1 MHATATLVLRRADAV
16 RGDDSRAARG
26 KSREARMSVINT
38 PRHDGAHQCAV
49 NRAAQNQQVDS
60 TGLFS
65 EAQPQA
71 AAPAQ
76 DLVTVMKLHVRE
88 RPDQV
93 AVRFLADGEMD
104 AHELTYS
111 ELDARARRLAAR
123 LRKHGAQN
131 DRVLL
136 MLPSG
141 LDYVTSFFACQ
152 YAGMIAVP
160 AYPPQALQSGHIERL
175 RRIAADCMARIAVVE
190 HASCGVSGGPECE
203 LELNGAT
210 LLSPNEASGDEHF
223 CIERA
228 EPGAIAFLQ
237 YTSGSTSSPKGVI
250 VSHAN
255 VCVNV
260 NAMARGM
267 GCRHGDRMFSWLP
280 LYHDMGL
287 IGSVLMPV
295 LCGFPVSLISPLHFL
310 ERPARWLAG
319 IARERA
325 SVTGGPDFAYR
336 LCTDRVRDAQLAG
349 LDLSSLRVAFC
360 GSEPIRQTTLDGF
373 AERFS
378 VHGLDPRAMYACY
391 GLAEATLFLTGV
403 EVGSGSPETRFS
415 ASALAQAVPV
425 ARPVAAGDG
434 GGDGGGVGARRLH
447 GEPSDASDATDG
459 GDDKAVVG
467 CGVTAFG
474 HELAIVDP
482 QTGKRLPDG
491 YVGEVWC
498 TGPSITHGYWHNP
511 QATAEVFL
519 DDAPG
524 FPGRWLRTG
533 DLGFVH
539 RGQFFFCG
547 RRKDMIVLRGE
558 NVYPQDLE
566 TVLAERVEWLRRG
579 RVTAFPVQT
588 ADGAE
593 AIGVAA
599 EVPRGRARQAAPE
612 TIFNAIATA
621 LGDAFQ
627 YEAALILLL
636 EPGNLPRT
644 SSGKLQ
650 RSACVAAWQSG
661 ALAPF
666 AVRDARSELP
676 RASANGAN
684 MPEAGSTTL
693 TPTEQTIAQ
702 IWSEVLD
709 VPTPDAMDDF
719 FALGGRSLLAAKVAS
734 RLRAQLG
741 RDVPVGL
748 LFSHPKLADLAVAL
762 QARWATPTQAGAS
775 VVLLTRRAA
784 SERGSAPLSLPQER
798 LWVLWQLDPDSP
810 AYNISAALSL
820 TGPLDASRV
829 KSALDALVLRHEVLR
844 TRFDDSGDAP
854 RQLITA
860 VTGVSD
866 LRDAWHWQTV
876 DARNSTDEQFD
887 AQLRRRARE
896 PFDLKCGPLFRAT
909 LFVRG
914 DERHVLHFVMH
925 HIVADG
931 WSINVLLRDFAAG
944 YRAAQLAG
952 IDAVPALPALPAPAV
967 QYADYAAWQ
976 RERFDADGGAQLDAQ
991 LHYWRS
997 RLAGYDAL
1005 LDLPTLHE
1013 RGRAYEPRA
1022 ARVGA
1027 GISVVLASRLESLAR
1042 AENATLFMVL
1052 LAAFAAL
1059 LSRYSGAHDV
1069 AIAVPVA
1076 GRDRLETEELIG
1088 FFVNTL
1094 ALRASVKSTQSFAA
1108 LLREVR
1114 DDSIDAQANADVP
1127 FERVVA
1133 ALQSGRRAGG
1143 SPLAQIKFVL
1153 HDEFDTALDLEGVQC
1168 ELIDADASDARF
1180 ELALDVFRER
1190 SGELRCV
1197 FAYADALYDDAF
1209 VAQFARHYVAL
1220 LEQIADTPS
1229 RALGAFHL
1237 DDDEA
1242 AESTAP
1248 DAGAYAL

>member
-1 MHATATLVLRRADAV
+1 
-16 RGDDSRAARG
+16 
-26 KSREARMSVINT
+26 MSVINT
-38 PRHDGAHQCAV
+38 PRHDGADQHAA
-49 NRAAQNQQVDS
+49 NRAAQDQEASS
-60 TGLFS
+60 TALFGD
-65 EAQPQA
+65 APLKPA
-71 AAPAQ
+71 AAPAM
-76 DLVTVMKLHVRE
+76 DMVAVMKLHVRE
-88 RPDQV
+88 RPDQL
-93 AVRFLADGEMD
+93 AVRFLADGDAD
-104 AHELTYS
+104 AHELTYA
-111 ELDARARRLAAR
+111 ELDARARRLAAL
-123 LRKHGAQN
+123 LRQHGAPN

-175 RRIAADCMARIAVVE
+175 QRISGDSMARIAVVDR
-190 HASCGVSGGPECE
+190 ASRAPSGELEYE

-210 LLSPNEASGDEHF
+210 LLSPDEASRDENF
-223 CIERA
+223 CIGRV
-228 EPGAIAFLQ
+228 EPDAIAFLQ
-237 YTSGSTSSPKGVI
+237 YTSGSTSAPKGVM

-260 NAMARGM
+260 SAMSRGM
-267 GCRHGDRMFSWLP
+267 GCRQGDRMFSWLP

-295 LCGFPVSLISPLHFL
+295 LCGFEVTLISPLHFL

-325 SVTGGPDFAYR
+325 TVTGGPDFAYR
-336 LCTDRVRDAQLAG
+336 LCTDRVREAQLAG

-378 VHGLDPRAMYACY
+378 AHGLDPRAMYACY
-391 GLAEATLFLTGV
+391 GLAEATLFFTGV

-415 ASALAQAVPV
+415 ASALAQPSPL
-425 ARPVAAGDG
+425 ARSVAAGNG
-434 GGDGGGVGARRLH
+434 GNHGAYGDH
-447 GEPSDASDATDG
+447 GDHGNRAG
-459 GDDKAVVG
+459 HGDDKAVVG

-474 HELAIVDP
+474 HELAIVEP
-482 QTGKRLPDG
+482 QTGARLPDR

-498 TGPSITHGYWHNP
+498 AGPSITRGYWQNP

-539 RGQFFFCG
+539 GGQLFFCG

-579 RVTAFPVQT
+579 RVTAFAVET

-599 EVPRGRARQAAPE
+599 EVPRGRTRQVAPE
-612 TIFNAIATA
+612 TIFAAIAAA

-636 EPGNLPRT
+636 EPGDLPRT

-661 ALAPF
+661 ALMPF
-666 AVRDARSELP
+666 AVRDARSERP
-676 RASANGAN
+676 QAIATGASASEASGA
-684 MPEAGSTTL
+684 TL
-693 TPTEQTIAQ
+693 TPTAQIIAQ
-702 IWSEVLD
+702 VWSEVLD
-709 VPTPDAMDDF
+709 VPTPRASDVF
-719 FALGGRSLLAAKVAS
+719 FTLGGRSLLAAKVAS
-734 RLRAQLG
+734 RLRVQLG

-748 LFSHPKLADLAVAL
+748 MFSHTKLMDLAAAL
-762 QARWATPTQAGAS
+762 DARWATPSQAGTS
-775 VVLLTRRAA
+775 VARLARRAA
-784 SERGSAPLSLPQER
+784 SERGAAPLSLPQER
-798 LWVLWQLDPDSP
+798 LWVLWQVDPDSP
-810 AYNISAALSL
+810 AYNVSAALSL
-820 TGPLDASRV
+820 TGPLDAHTA
-829 KSALDALVLRHEVLR
+829 KCALDALVSRHEMLR
-844 TRFDDSGDAP
+844 TRFDDTGDAP
-854 RQLITA
+854 RQLIA
-860 VTGVSD
+860 PVADAAD
-866 LRDAWHWQTV
+866 LRDAWHWETV
-876 DARNSTDEQFD
+876 DARNSTDEHFD

-896 PFDLKCGPLFRAT
+896 PFDLTRGPLFRAT
-909 LFVRG
+909 LFARG
-914 DERHVLHFVMH
+914 DGRHVLHFVMH

-944 YRAAQLAG
+944 YRAALRG
-952 IDAVPALPALPAPAV
+952 GTRTPPGLPAPAV

-976 RERFDADGGAQLDAQ
+976 RERFSADGGAQLDAQ
-991 LHYWRS
+991 LDYWRG
-997 RLAGYDAL
+997 RLAGYDAV
-1005 LDLPTLHE
+1005 LDLPTVHE
-1013 RGRAYEPRA
+1013 RGRAYEPLA

-1027 GISVVLASRLESLAR
+1027 RISVALASRLESLAR

-1059 LSRYSGAHDV
+1059 LSRYSGAQDV

-1094 ALRASVKSTQSFAA
+1094 AMRACVKSTKTFAA

-1127 FERVVA
+1127 FERVAA

-1153 HDEFDTALDLEGVQC
+1153 HDEFDTTLDLDGVRC

-1190 SGELRCV
+1190 AGELRCV
-1197 FAYADALYDDAF
+1197 FAYAAALYDDAF
-1209 VAQFARHYVAL
+1209 VAQLARHYVEL
-1220 LEQIADTPS
+1220 LEQIADAPL
-1229 RALGAFHL
+1229 RAIGEFRL

-1242 AESTAP
+1242 AESTARG
-1248 DAGAYAL
+1248 AGAYAP

>member
-1 MHATATLVLRRADAV
+1 
-16 RGDDSRAARG
+16 
-26 KSREARMSVINT
+26 MSVTNT
-38 PRHDGAHQCAV
+38 PRHDGADQYAV
-49 NRAAQNQQVDS
+49 NRAAQSEEVDS

-65 EAQPQA
+65 EAQSQTA
-71 AAPAQ
+71 AAPAL

-175 RRIAADCMARIAVVE
+175 RRISDDCMARIAVVDR
-190 HASCGVSGGPECE
+190 ASRGVSGGPECE

-210 LLSPNEASGDEHF
+210 LLSLDEASPDEYF

-237 YTSGSTSSPKGVI
+237 YTSGSTSSPKGVM

-260 NAMARGM
+260 SAMSRGM
-267 GCRHGDRMFSWLP
+267 GCRPGDRMFSWLP

-295 LCGFPVSLISPLHFL
+295 LCGFQVSLISPLHFL

-373 AERFS
+373 AQRFS
-378 VHGLDPRAMYACY
+378 AHGLDPRAMYACY
-391 GLAEATLFLTGV
+391 GLAEATLFFTGV

-415 ASALAQAVPV
+415 ASALAQALPV
-425 ARPVAAGDG
+425 ARPVAAANG
-434 GGDGGGVGARRLH
+434 GGHGAC
-447 GEPSDASDATDG
+447 GEHHDPTDPTDPSG
-459 GDDKAVVG
+459 RGDDKAVVG

-491 YVGEVWC
+491 HVGEVWC
-498 TGPSITHGYWHNP
+498 AGPSITHGYWHNP

-539 RGQFFFCG
+539 GGQFFFCG

-579 RVTAFPVQT
+579 RVTAFPVET

-593 AIGVAA
+593 AIGIAA

-612 TIFNAIATA
+612 TIFNAIAAA

-636 EPGNLPRT
+636 EPGDLPRT

-661 ALAPF
+661 ALLPF
-666 AVRDARSELP
+666 AIHDARSSRL
-676 RASANGAN
+676 RTSATGAST
-684 MPEAGSTTL
+684 PEAGGTTL
-693 TPTEQTIAQ
+693 TPTEQVIAQ
-702 IWSEVLD
+702 IWSDVLD
-709 VPTPDAMDDF
+709 VPTPDANDDF

-748 LFSHPKLADLAVAL
+748 LFSHPKLKELAGVL
-762 QARWATPTQAGAS
+762 EARRATPAQAGAS
-775 VVLLTRRAA
+775 VVPLTRRAA

-798 LWVLWQLDPDSP
+798 LWMLWQLDPDSP

-820 TGPLDASRV
+820 TGPLDVHRV
-829 KSALDALVLRHEVLR
+829 KSALDALVLRHEMLR

-860 VTGVSD
+860 VTEAAD
-866 LRDAWHWQTV
+866 LRDAWHWQTI
-876 DARNSTDEQFD
+876 DARNSTDEHFD

-896 PFDLKCGPLFRAT
+896 PFDLTGGPLFRAT
-909 LFVRG
+909 LFLRG
-914 DERHVLHFVMH
+914 DERHILHFVMH

-944 YRAAQLAG
+944 YRAAQRAG
-952 IDAVPALPALPAPAV
+952 IDALPALSVLPAPAV

-1005 LDLPTLHE
+1005 LDLPTVHE
-1013 RGRAYEPRA
+1013 RGRAYAPHA

-1027 GISVVLASRLESLAR
+1027 RISVALASRLESLAR

-1094 ALRASVKSTQSFAA
+1094 AMRASVKSTQPFAA

-1114 DDSIDAQANADVP
+1114 NDSIDAQANADVP

-1133 ALQSGRRAGG
+1133 ALQPGRRAGG

-1153 HDEFDTALDLEGVQC
+1153 HDEFDTALDLDGVQC

-1180 ELALDVFRER
+1180 ELALDVFREGA
-1190 SGELRCV
+1190 GELRCV
-1197 FAYADALYDDAF
+1197 FAYAVALYDDAF
-1209 VAQFARHYVAL
+1209 IAQFARHYVAL

>member
-1 MHATATLVLRRADAV
+1 
-16 RGDDSRAARG
+16 
-26 KSREARMSVINT
+26 MSVINT
-38 PRHDGAHQCAV
+38 PRHDGADQYAV
-49 NRAAQNQQVDS
+49 NRAAQDEAIDS
-60 TGLFS
+60 AGLFS
-65 EAQPQA
+65 KAQPQTV
-71 AAPAQ
+71 AAPAM

-104 AHELTYS
+104 AHELTYG
-111 ELDARARRLAAR
+111 ELDARAQRLAAL
-123 LRKHGAQN
+123 LRRHGAQN

-175 RRIAADCMARIAVVE
+175 RRIADDCMARIAVVDRG
-190 HASCGVSGGPECE
+190 SRNVSGGLECE

-210 LLSPNEASGDEHF
+210 LMSPHEVSGDDRF

-237 YTSGSTSSPKGVI
+237 YTSGSTSSPKGVM

-267 GCRHGDRMFSWLP
+267 GCRPGDRMFSWLP

-295 LCGFPVSLISPLHFL
+295 LCGFQVSLISPLHFL

-325 SVTGGPDFAYR
+325 TVTGGPDFAYR

-391 GLAEATLFLTGV
+391 GLAEATLFFTGV

-415 ASALAQAVPV
+415 ASALAQPLPV
-425 ARPVAAGDG
+425 ARPVVAADG
-434 GGDGGGVGARRLH
+434 GVHGTRGVHGD
-447 GEPSDASDATDG
+447 PSDAIDRDHG
-459 GDDKAVVG
+459 KAVVG
-467 CGVTAFG
+467 CGVTAFD
-474 HELAIVDP
+474 HQLAIVDP
-482 QTGKRLPDG
+482 QRGKRLPDG
-491 YVGEVWC
+491 HVGEVWC

-511 QATAEVFL
+511 HATAEVFL
-519 DDAPG
+519 DNAPG

-539 RGQFFFCG
+539 GGQFFFCG
-547 RRKDMIVLRGE
+547 RCKDMIVLRGE

-566 TVLAERVEWLRRG
+566 TALAERVEWLRRG
-579 RVTAFPVQT
+579 RVTAFPVET

-599 EVPRGRARQAAPE
+599 EVPRGRARQIAPE
-612 TIFNAIATA
+612 IIFAAIAAA
-621 LGDAFQ
+621 LGEAFQ
-627 YEAALILLL
+627 YEAALVLLL
-636 EPGNLPRT
+636 EPGDLPRT

-661 ALAPF
+661 ALVPF
-666 AVRDARSELP
+666 AVHDARSEPP
-676 RASANGAN
+676 RASATGASVA
-684 MPEAGSTTL
+684 EAGSTVL
-693 TPTEQTIAQ
+693 TSTEQIIAQ

-709 VPTPDAMDDF
+709 VPTPGARDDF

-734 RLRAQLG
+734 RLRAKLG

-748 LFSHPKLADLAVAL
+748 LFSHPKLMDLAGAL
-762 QARWATPTQAGAS
+762 EARWATPTHAGAS
-775 VVLLTRRAA
+775 VAPLTRRAA
-784 SERGSAPLSLPQER
+784 SERGTAPLSLPQER

-820 TGPLDASRV
+820 TGPLDAQSV
-829 KSALDALVLRHEVLR
+829 KSALDALVFRHEVLR

-860 VTGVSD
+860 VSEAGD
-866 LRDAWHWQTV
+866 LRDAWQWDTV
-876 DARNSTDEQFD
+876 DARNSTEEQFD
-887 AQLRRRARE
+887 AQLRGRARE
-896 PFDLKCGPLFRAT
+896 PFDLTGGPLFRAT

-914 DERHVLHFVMH
+914 DERHVLHIVMH

-931 WSINVLLRDFAAG
+931 WSANVLLRDFAAG
-944 YRAAQLAG
+944 YRAARRAG
-952 IDAVPALPALPAPAV
+952 SNALPALPALSAPAV

-976 RERFDADGGAQLDAQ
+976 RERFGADGGLQLDAQ

-1005 LDLPTLHE
+1005 LDLPTVHE
-1013 RGRAYEPRA
+1013 RGSAYEPHA

-1027 GISVVLASRLESLAR
+1027 RIASDLASRLESLAR

-1069 AIAVPVA
+1069 VIAVPVA
-1076 GRDRLETEELIG
+1076 GRDRIETEELIG

-1094 ALRASVKSTQSFAA
+1094 AMRASVKSTQPFAA

-1133 ALQSGRRAGG
+1133 ALHSGRRAGG

-1153 HDEFDTALDLEGVQC
+1153 HDEFDTALDLDGVQC

-1180 ELALDVFRER
+1180 ELALDVFRE
-1190 SGELRCV
+1190 SAGELRCV
-1197 FAYADALYDDAF
+1197 FAYAVALYDDAF
-1209 VAQFARHYVAL
+1209 VAQFARHYVAV
-1220 LEQIADTPS
+1220 LEQIADMPS

-1242 AESTAP
+1242 AQSTAP
-1248 DAGAYAL
+1248 AAGAYAL